1 MINPNVL
8 NIIGCF
14 AAAVYLAY
22 AMKNTHKDD
31 ADKMLLNF
39 EWTLLAGLILVA
51 LDQLRDAVSLLDSIP
66 SMASVGVTI
75 MWVASFLFSAHLKIA
90 YR

>member
-1 MINPNVL
+1 MISPNL
-8 NIIGCF
+8 INIIGCV
-14 AAAVYLAY
+14 AAAIFLAY

-51 LDQLRDAVSLLDSIP
+51 LDQLRDIANFDLMP

-75 MWVASFLFSAHLKIA
+75 MWIASFLFSAHLKIA

>member
-1 MINPNVL
+1 MISPNL
-8 NIIGCF
+8 INIIGCV
-14 AAAVYLAY
+14 AAAIFLAY

-51 LDQLRDAVSLLDSIP
+51 LDQLRDAINLLDAIP

-75 MWVASFLFSAHLKIA
+75 MWIASLLFSAHLKIA